1 MMFQREG
8 VSRGRA
14 VTGLSLFFSLASF
27 AATPT
32 SGSIQATST
41 APITWSG
48 SPVGTNNGESTC
60 VDGTTCD
67 VFTLTIAGS
76 PSDYINKFVNVSVS
90 WAVAVDEYDLYIH
103 QGSITG
109 PVIASSTVGTPG
121 TSNAASVSPSVTGT
135 GVYVMHI
142 VASSATAASSY
153 QGSAVVGTSPAN
165 PPQATFRAPS
175 YQNLKPPTGV
185 GENSGEPSIG
195 VNWNTGSIMNT
206 AVLDTLQLTLDPST
220 SPATPTWTVR
230 DNTITSTTTLDPI
243 LYTDHV
249 TGRTFVSQLSGTTS
263 LMAYTDNDGI
273 TWNPTQG
280 GGIAS
285 GVDHQ
290 TVGGGP
296 FRECTA
302 LQAQLNPEPC
312 AVLTARG
319 PITNNPLGAYPNA
332 VYYAS
337 QDIGLAQMAIS
348 QDGGITFEV
357 AHPMYTLEQCGGL
370 HGHVKVGADG
380 TVFVPNKSCSGSQG
394 LVVSQDNGLT
404 FTVQAVTGSTPG
416 ASDPS
421 VGVGAKGRV
430 YFGYTDGS
438 GHPKIAV
445 SDDNGMSW
453 HYNQDVGVP
462 FGIQNSAFP
471 EVVAGDNDRAAFFFL
486 GTPQSGPATG
496 DDTTGI
502 FSGVWHGYIAT
513 TIDGGQNWK
522 TVDATPNDPVQLGV
536 VCTFG
541 TTCPAGTRNLLDFND
556 ITTDKFG
563 RVYAVYT
570 DGCVSAGCIAM
581 GNSSTAPHTKAQ
593 NDGATKQTVIRQ
605 ATGISLFS
613 RFDSTPL
620 KP

>member
-1 MMFQREG
+1 MTLIRMISCF
-8 VSRGRA
+8 
-14 VTGLSLFFSLASF
+14 VTGASLSMCLPAI

-32 SGSIQATST
+32 AGSIGSSSTVPTSWT
-41 APITWSG
+41 GAPIG
-48 SPVGTNNGESTC
+48 ANNGESTC
-60 VDGTTCD
+60 VDGTNCD
-67 VFTLTIAGS
+67 VYTLTITGS
-76 PSDYINKFVNVSVS
+76 PKDYVNKFVNVSVTWS
-90 WAVAVDEYDLYIH
+90 LAAEEYDLYIH
-103 QGSITG
+103 KGSITG
-109 PVIASSTVGTPG
+109 PVVASSTQGTPG
-121 TSNAASVSPSVTGT
+121 TSNAAAINPNVTGT

-142 VASSATAASSY
+142 VADSATAGSSY
-153 QGSAVVGTSPAN
+153 QGSAAIGTSPIN
-165 PPQATFRAPS
+165 PPQAKFRAPT

-195 VNWNTGSIMNT
+195 ANWNTGSIMSS
-206 AVLDTLQLTLDPST
+206 AVLDTLQLTLDTST
-220 SPATPTWTVR
+220 SPATPKWTLR
-230 DNTITSTTTLDPI
+230 DNTITGTTTLDPI

-249 TGRTFVSQLSGTTS
+249 TGRTFDSQLAGTTS

-312 AVLTARG
+312 AILTARG
-319 PITNNPLGAYPNA
+319 PITTNPLGVYPNA

-337 QDIGLAQMAIS
+337 QDIGLAQMALS
-348 QDGGITFEV
+348 RDGGITFEV

-370 HGHVKVGADG
+370 HGHVKVGPDG
-380 TVFVPNKSCSGSQG
+380 TVFVPNKSCSGYQG

-421 VGVGAKGRV
+421 VGIGAKGRV

-445 SDDNGMSW
+445 SDDNGASW

-462 FGIQNSAFP
+462 FGIQNSVFP
-471 EVVAGDNDRAAFFFL
+471 EVVAGDNDRAAFYFL

-502 FSGVWHGYIAT
+502 FNGVWHAYIAT
-513 TIDGGQNWK
+513 TVDGGQSWK
-522 TVDATPNDPVQLGV
+522 TVDATPSDAVQLGV
-536 VCTFG
+536 VCTAG

-556 ITTDKFG
+556 ITTDQYG

-570 DGCVSAGCIAM
+570 DGCVSGACITD
-581 GNSSTAPHTKAQ
+581 GNTPSAPHTKAQ
-593 NDGATKQTVIRQ
+593 NDAATKQTIIRQ
-605 ATGISLFS
+605 ATGVSLFS
-613 RFDSTPL
+613 KYDNTPL

>member
-1 MMFQREG
+1 MDTSRVKRESGLREIREG
-8 VSRGRA
+8 HL
-14 VTGLSLFFSLASF
+14 T
-27 AATPT
+27 
-32 SGSIQATST
+32 ATST
-41 APITWSG
+41 APTTWTG
-48 SPVGTNNGESTC
+48 APVGANKGESTC
-60 VDGTTCD
+60 VDGTNCD
-67 VFTLTIAGS
+67 VYTLTISGS
-76 PSDYINKFVNVSVS
+76 PKDYLNQFVNVSVT
-90 WAVAVDEYDLYIH
+90 WTLAAEEYDLYVH

-109 PVIASSTVGTPG
+109 PVVASSTHGTPG
-121 TSNAASVSPSVTGT
+121 TSNGAAINPSITGT
-135 GVYVMHI
+135 GVYVLHI
-142 VASSATAASSY
+142 VADSSTAGSSY
-153 QGSAVVGTSPAN
+153 QGSASVGTSPIN
-165 PPQATFRAPS
+165 PPQAKFKAPS

-185 GENSGEPSIG
+185 GEHSGEPSIG
-195 VNWNTGSIMNT
+195 ANWNTGSIMSS
-206 AVLDTLQLTLDPST
+206 AVLDTLQLTLDTST
-220 SPATPTWTVR
+220 SPASPTWKLR
-230 DNTITSTTTLDPI
+230 NNTISNTTTLDPI

-249 TGRTFVSQLSGTTS
+249 TGRTFDSQLAGTTS

-296 FRECTA
+296 FRECTT

-312 AVLTARG
+312 AILTARG
-319 PITNNPLGAYPNA
+319 PVTDNPLGVYPNA

-337 QDIGLAQMAIS
+337 QDIGLAQMALS
-348 QDGGITFEV
+348 RDGGITFEL

-380 TVFVPNKSCSGSQG
+380 TVFVPNKNCSGSQG

-404 FTVQAVTGSTPG
+404 FTVQAVAGSTRG

-421 VGVGAKGRV
+421 VGIGAKGRV

-445 SDDNGMSW
+445 SDDNGASW

-462 FGIQNSAFP
+462 FGIQNSVFP

-496 DDTTGI
+496 NDTTSI
-502 FSGVWHGYIAT
+502 FNGVWHAYIAT
-513 TIDGGQNWK
+513 TVDGGQSWK
-522 TVDATPNDPVQLGV
+522 TVDATPTDAVQLGV
-536 VCTFG
+536 ICTAG
-541 TTCPAGTRNLLDFND
+541 TTCPSGTRRLLDFND
-556 ITTDKFG
+556 ITTDQYG
-563 RVYAVYT
+563 RVYTVYT
-570 DGCVSAGCIAM
+570 DGCVSGACILT
-581 GNSSTAPHTKAQ
+581 GNTPSAPHTKAQ
-593 NDGATKQTVIRQ
+593 NDGARKQTIIRQ

-613 RFDSTPL
+613 KYDNTPL
-620 KP
+620 QP